1 MEDVRDQLKLIDIML
16 ATREPEENI
25 DLEEEEVKP
34 KKKRKKTLEQIFI
47 IPRNIK
53 DGKKK

>member
-25 DLEEEEVKP
+25 DLEEEEIKP